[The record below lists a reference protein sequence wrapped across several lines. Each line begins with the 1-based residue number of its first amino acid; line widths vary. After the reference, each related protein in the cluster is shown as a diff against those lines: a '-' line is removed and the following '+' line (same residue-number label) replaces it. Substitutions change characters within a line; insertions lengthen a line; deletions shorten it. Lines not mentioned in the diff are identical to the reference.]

1 MAERHDTFGV
11 HVSLRVRRDTA
22 ERIDTLA
29 RGVGMR
35 RSEFVRALLT
45 RIGGTGLPAGWLDGA
60 ERLAARTVA
69 R

>member
-1 MAERHDTFGV
+1 MAERPETFGV
-11 HVSLRVRRDTA
+11 HVSLRVQRETA

-29 RGVGMR
+29 RDVGMR

-45 RIGGTGLPAGWLDGA
+45 RVGGTGLPAGWLDGP